1 MRISVNLA
9 TRPFVELRPFFLRL
23 RILMGALA
31 LVAVGLVITS
41 HSLQKNLD
49 RAQVRMDRLRNRTV
63 AMQQEKLNNEKRM
76 HQPVNA
82 AVLDRS
88 HFLNAVFLRKSF
100 SWTAVMMDLET
111 VLPVGVQ
118 VTSIEPQPTAEGDVI
133 IRLRVSGD
141 RDKAILLVRNLERS
155 KRFLAPHLNSE
166 NSQAKEANGAPML
179 PGVTPG
185 VEFEILA
192 NYNPLPEGQTY
203 AKAKIAKAGSDAS
216 AENTSVGGASPHA
229 KPHRVKPGPHDGI
242 VLKPYAAPRSSAG
255 QPARPLTPQ
264 QGGAR

>member
-1 MRISVNLA
+1 
-9 TRPFVELRPFFLRL
+9 
-23 RILMGALA
+23 
-31 LVAVGLVITS
+31 
-41 HSLQKNLD
+41 
-49 RAQVRMDRLRNRTV
+49 
-63 AMQQEKLNNEKRM
+63 
-76 HQPVNA
+76 
-82 AVLDRS
+82 
-88 HFLNAVFLRKSF
+88 
-100 SWTAVMMDLET
+100 MMDLET

-166 NSQAKEANGAPML
+166 NSQAKEGNGAPL
-179 PGVTPG
+179 PAGVTPG

-203 AKAKIAKAGSDAS
+203 SKSKAAKDGSTASGAKTSAGGTA
-216 AENTSVGGASPHA
+216 THA
-229 KPHRVKPGPHDGI
+229 KPHTVKPGPHDGV
-242 VLKPYAAPRSSAG
+242 VLKPYVA
-255 QPARPLTPQ
+255 PQ